1 MRIWALI
8 VMLVSGVTGAAVW
21 ASAADEGSSG
31 VMLFDHQKMAA
42 GFQKGGTFLDKG
54 SYLLL
59 TSHRVQDGAVEVHA
73 HYGDIMYVVE
83 GSATIVT
90 GGTVVEPKQTAP
102 DEMRGKAS
110 TGGKTNHLVVG
121 DVLVIQAGTPHWF
134 QKVDGVVNYF
144 VVKPRM
150 PEGPASAEVVHIDHQ
165 KMEAGFAGP
174 VTTVMLDRKAYD
186 VRAGHR
192 TGPGE
197 VETHA
202 HYTDIMYITGGSAT
216 LITGGQVKGDKKDNP
231 DEPRGK
237 SITGG
242 QTTHLVKGDVVVIPN
257 GIPHWFEKVSD
268 FTNFV
273 VKVRDGN

>member
-8 VMLVSGVTGAAVW
+8 ATLSSAAGW
-21 ASAADEGSSG
+21 ASAADEASANG
-31 VMLFDHQKMAA
+31 VVLFDHQKMAE
-42 GFQKGGTFLDKG
+42 GFQKGGTFYDKG

-102 DEMRGKAS
+102 DEIRGKAI
-110 TGGKTNHLVVG
+110 TGGKTNHLAVG

-150 PEGPASAEVVHIDHQ
+150 PEGPASADVVHIDHQ
-165 KMEAGFAGP
+165 KMDAGFAGG
-174 VTTVMLDRKAYD
+174 VTTVMLDRKTYD
-186 VRAGHR
+186 VRTGHR
-192 TGPGE
+192 TGPGV

-202 HYTDIMYITGGSAT
+202 QYTDIIYITGGSAT
-216 LITGGQVKGDKKDNP
+216 LVTGGHVNGDKKDNP

-237 SITGG
+237 TIAGG
-242 QTTHLVKGDVVVIPN
+242 QTFHLVKGDVIVVPN
-257 GIPHWFEKVSD
+257 GIPHWFEKASD
-268 FTNFV
+268 LTNYI
-273 VKVRDGN
+273 VKVRAGN